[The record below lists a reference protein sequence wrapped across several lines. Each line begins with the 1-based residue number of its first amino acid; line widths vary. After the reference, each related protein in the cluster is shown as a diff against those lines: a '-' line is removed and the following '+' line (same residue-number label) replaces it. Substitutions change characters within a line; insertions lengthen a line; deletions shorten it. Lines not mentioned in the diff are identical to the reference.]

1 MQICD
6 ATKFLRIAAAP
17 VILTIIGVPAF
28 VSARAQ
34 AKPSTAPA
42 APPVRLQT
50 YTAPDKSVS
59 AGMPAG
65 WKVTSADSGMIA
77 MSGPQG
83 ESITVG
89 QIIVAHDGPFQAG
102 QKGPDGAAMTMPS
115 SAKLSDKL
123 VMIFQ
128 QTAAING
135 KPAPQIKFVYG
146 ALLQVPAAMGQCG
159 VFVVSNGSGNANL
172 GDAMGI
178 LCSLPDDSAQFFKSI
193 LMIGSAPAALAAKT
207 APTVLAV
214 FKSYTIAPG
223 WTQKMLAPFMSPAVG
238 AQGPGMGPGGQD
250 VIDSYTYELWKNQQ
264 VIDHGATC
272 TDAGII
278 GPSNWRTAA
287 ECGYLSPDF

>member
-1 MQICD
+1 MQTYNVI
-6 ATKFLRIAAAP
+6 KFLRTAVVPA
-17 VILTIIGVPAF
+17 ILTIIAVPAF

-34 AKPSTAPA
+34 GKPSKAPA
-42 APPVRLQT
+42 ATPVQLQP

-59 AGMPAG
+59 AGVPSG

-77 MSGPQG
+77 MSGQQG
-83 ESITVG
+83 ESIAVG

-102 QKGPDGAAMTMPS
+102 QKGPDGAALTMPS

-146 ALLQVPAAMGQCG
+146 ALLHVPAAMGQCG

-172 GDAMGI
+172 GDAIGI
-178 LCSLPDDSAQFFKSI
+178 LCSLPDDSSQFFKSI

-207 APTVLAV
+207 ASTVLAV

-223 WTQKMLAPFMSPAVG
+223 WTQRMLAPFTSPAVG
-238 AQGPGMGPGGQD
+238 ARGPGMGPTTQD
-250 VIDSYTYELWKNQQ
+250 VIDSYTNELWKNQHA
-264 VIDHGATC
+264 IDIGATC

>member
-1 MQICD
+1 MQRCD
-6 ATKFLRIAAAP
+6 AMKFLRIAAVP
-17 VILTIIGVPAF
+17 LISIIIGVPAF

-42 APPVRLQT
+42 APPIQLQT
-50 YTAPDKSVS
+50 YTVSDKSAS
-59 AGMPAG
+59 AGVPAG
-65 WKVTSADSGMIA
+65 WKVTSAGSGMIS

-83 ESITVG
+83 ETITLG

-102 QKGPDGAAMTMPS
+102 QKGPDGAALSMPS

-128 QTAAING
+128 QSAANSG

-146 ALLQVPAAMGQCG
+146 APLQVPAAMGQCG
-159 VFVVSNGSGNANL
+159 MFIVSNGSGNTSL
-172 GDAMGI
+172 GDAIGF
-178 LCSLPDDSAQFFKSI
+178 LCSLPDDSGQFFKNI
-193 LMIGSAPAALAAKT
+193 LIIGSAPAAVASQT

-223 WTQKMLAPFMSPAVG
+223 WSQKILSPFMSPAPG
-238 AQGPGMGPGGQD
+238 APGMGPSTQD
-250 VIDSYTYELWKNQQ
+250 VIDSYTSVLWQNQHA
-264 VIDHGATC
+264 IDVGASC

-278 GPSNWRTAA
+278 GPSSYRQAA
-287 ECGYLSPDF
+287 QCGYLPPDF

>member
-1 MQICD
+1 M
-6 ATKFLRIAAAP
+6 KLLRIAAVP
-17 VILTIIGVPAF
+17 VISIVIGVPAF
-28 VSARAQ
+28 VSAPAQ
-34 AKPSTAPA
+34 AKPSTPSTAPA
-42 APPVRLQT
+42 APPVQLQT
-50 YTAPDKSVS
+50 YTLPDKSAS
-59 AGMPAG
+59 AGVPAG
-65 WKVTSADSGMIA
+65 WKVAGGGSGMIV

-83 ESITVG
+83 ENIALA

-128 QTAAING
+128 QTAAVNG
-135 KPAPQIKFVYG
+135 KPAPQIKFIYG

-159 VFVVSNGSGNANL
+159 VFVVSNGSGNTNL

-193 LMIGSAPAALAAKT
+193 LMIGSAPAAVAAQT

-223 WTQKMLAPFMSPAVG
+223 WTQKMLAPFMSPAMG
-238 AQGPGMGPGGQD
+238 AQGPGMGLSTQD
-250 VIDSYTYELWKNQQ
+250 IVDSYTNELWKNQQ

-272 TDAGII
+272 TDAGIL
-278 GPSNWRTAA
+278 GPSNLRTAA
-287 ECGYLSPDF
+287 ECGYLSPNF